1 MKLDFLPDG
10 SEDCPLVRIWGFVPA
25 EARRLHQVVT
35 RLAGGQT
42 ESIEVHSLTG
52 AEPIDGCQL
61 TLRVGQED
69 RGVYALI
76 GENSFECLLRQHK
89 WEQVADLI
97 RPFCEEAK
105 PGYFQWLDQSGD
117 WESIKISLLLSVDG
131 QW

>member
-10 SEDCPLVRIWGFVPA
+10 SADCPLVRIWGFMPT
-25 EARRLHQVVT
+25 EARRLHEAAT

-42 ESIEVHSLTG
+42 EPVEVHSLTG
-52 AEPIDGCQL
+52 VEPIDGCQL
-61 TLRVGQED
+61 TLRVGRED

-76 GENSFECLLRQHK
+76 GVNSFECLLRRPI
-89 WEQVADLI
+89 WEHVANLI

-105 PGYFQWLDQSGD
+105 PGYFQWLDESGD
-117 WESIKISLLLSVDG
+117 ISLLLSVDG